1 MSDLRISYSELE
13 TTRAVMA
20 HLVTEFET
28 LQAGQSA
35 QDQALGYSGMTGA
48 MDAFYGN
55 WAYHRRQLQQKM
67 VSLDTMVGEA
77 LTQFPRTDQR
87 LSRTLKKLLS

>member
-1 MSDLRISYSELE
+1 VTDLRISYGELE
-13 TTRAVMA
+13 TSRAVMA

-35 QDQALGYSGMTGA
+35 QDQALGYSGMVGA
-48 MDAFYGN
+48 MNAFYGN
-55 WAYHRRQLQQKM
+55 WTDHRRQLQQKM

-87 LSRTLKKLLS
+87 LSQTLRK